1 MVTISANQGDI
12 MKKIALLL
20 IMLSSLF
27 VVSISSAAAE
37 GYKLRPGDDVQISV
51 WGEDTLKQEV
61 KVLPDGSITYPLA
74 GKVQVAGLETPEV
87 EARITEKL
95 KAFIPDPQVSVVI
108 TKIEGNRVFILG
120 KVTKPG
126 PVAMTGPMTVLEAL
140 SSAGGLDKFADQAG
154 IKVIRTTAQGQK
166 AINVNYDKL
175 IRGQSLESNIVLM
188 GGDTIVV
195 P

>member
-1 MVTISANQGDI
+1 
-12 MKKIALLL
+12 MKKISLLL
-20 IMLSSLF
+20 VMVGSLL
-27 VVSISSAAAE
+27 VASMAPALAE
-37 GYKLRPGDDVQISV
+37 GYKLRPGDDIQISV
-51 WGEDTLKQEV
+51 WGEDAMKQEV

-74 GKVQVAGLETPEV
+74 GKVQVAGLEAPEV
-87 EARITEKL
+87 EARIKEKL

-126 PVAMTGPMTVLEAL
+126 PVSMTGPMTVLEAL
-140 SSAGGLDKFADQAG
+140 SSAGGLDKFANQSG
-154 IKVIRTTAQGQK
+154 IKVIRTTPQGQK
-166 AINVNYDKL
+166 AIDVNYDKL

>member
-1 MVTISANQGDI
+1 

-20 IMLSSLF
+20 VMVSSLF
-27 VVSISSAAAE
+27 AVSISSATAE

-120 KVTKPG
+120 KVTRPG
-126 PVAMTGPMTVLEAL
+126 PVPMSGPMTVLEAL
-140 SSAGGLDKFADQAG
+140 SSAGGLDKFADQSG
-154 IKVIRTTAQGQK
+154 IKVLRTTAQGQK

>member
-1 MVTISANQGDI
+1 

-20 IMLSSLF
+20 IMVSSLF
-27 VVSISSAAAE
+27 AVSISSATAE

-51 WGEDTLKQEV
+51 WGEDTLKQEA

-126 PVAMTGPMTVLEAL
+126 PVPMSGPMTVLEAL
-140 SSAGGLDKFADQAG
+140 SSAGGLDKFADQSG
-154 IKVIRTTAQGQK
+154 IKVLRTTPQGQK

>member
-1 MVTISANQGDI
+1 MVNISESQGAI
-12 MKKIALLL
+12 MQKICMSLV
-20 IMLSSLF
+20 MVGSLF
-27 VVSISSAAAE
+27 VASMATALAE
-37 GYKLRPGDDVQISV
+37 GYKLRPGDDIQISV
-51 WGEDTLKQEV
+51 WGEDAMKQEV

-87 EARITEKL
+87 EVRITEKL
-95 KAFIPDPQVSVVI
+95 KAFIPDPQVSVVV

-140 SSAGGLDKFADQAG
+140 SSAGGLDKFANQSG
-154 IKVIRTTAQGQK
+154 IKVIRTTPQGQK
-166 AINVNYDKL
+166 AIDVNYDKL